1 MTSKEFVAWVQ
12 GYYGNYPDG
21 QKRDIWEYITSWE
34 PDYLAAL
41 KSVLLQNYSSQY
53 KRPPDIEAMT
63 KLHIQAAD
71 EQRQIQRQRMAPKYL
86 PEAPRDDD
94 ALAAQLR
101 ADMKEAGVTF
111 DDPRWFSKTFIHRC
125 KRGDFG
131 PRLKANPPVRVW
143 EPQGA
148 RA

>member
-1 MTSKEFVAWVQ
+1 MTGREFMDWAEA
-12 GYYGNYPDG
+12 YYGAYPEG
-21 QKRDIWEYITSWE
+21 QRQDVWEYVKVWE
-34 PDYLAAL
+34 PTYLDAL
-41 KSVLLQNYSSQY
+41 REVLKTNHSSQF
-53 KRPPDIEAMT
+53 RTPPDIAAMS
-63 KLHIQAAD
+63 KQYGQASALQD
-71 EQRQIQRQRMAPKYL
+71 KYIRTQGRPAPEPQIRAN
-86 PEAPRDDD
+86 D
-94 ALAAQLR
+94 AELAAQLR